1 MLYALLALVSAVITG
16 GSVYWYISN
25 NENTLYIII
34 AIISA
39 ILTIVF
45 GSLFLSARIN
55 KTEDI
60 HITE

>member
-1 MLYALLALVSAVITG
+1 MLYALLALVTAVITG
-16 GSVYWYISN
+16 GSIYWYISN

-39 ILTIVF
+39 ILTVVF
-45 GSLFLSARIN
+45 GSLFLSGRIN

>member
-1 MLYALLALVSAVITG
+1 MLYALLALVTAIITG
-16 GSVYWYISN
+16 GAVWYYISQA
-25 NENTLYIII
+25 ENTLYIVI

-39 ILTIVF
+39 ILTVVF
-45 GSLFLSARIN
+45 GSLFLSGRIN